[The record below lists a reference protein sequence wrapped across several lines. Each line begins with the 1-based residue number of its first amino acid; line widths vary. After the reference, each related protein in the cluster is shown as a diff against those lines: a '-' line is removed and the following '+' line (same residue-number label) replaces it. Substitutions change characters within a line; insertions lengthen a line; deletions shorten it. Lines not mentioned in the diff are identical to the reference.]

1 MAMGKPSPARKS
13 PWVAL
18 NKVLFWT
25 LVLLP
30 QAAGAQQDFNT
41 IVLEPEYRR
50 AQAEYDAAFNALVAL
65 EGRLNQALEDL
76 DQARASEDETRM
88 NRAYN
93 LVLVLSGDLREQ
105 RRRVDQKAAELREAR
120 FQLLQALRRRVDA
133 LIAQVD
139 STRNEEERADLA
151 AILEDA
157 NNRRMEL
164 LAEEEPETALE
175 PMRDITISPTDL
187 PIDIRRKAA
196 TLDYRADQDE
206 ARLLG
211 IDRRLEELR
220 QDQRRSRFVSD
231 FLSGLERYGD
241 TRLPVVPPGSGNPTP
256 PDPGQRPV
264 VADSL
269 AQGERPMT
277 LEERIQALEILREEL
292 EERIEQI
299 REKAA
304 RYRALAGGG
313 ML

>member
-1 MAMGKPSPARKS
+1 MGHPSPARRG
-13 PWVAL
+13 PVAVL
-18 NKVLFWT
+18 RRVLFWT
-25 LVLLP
+25 FVLLP
-30 QAAGAQQDFNT
+30 LPAGAQQDFNT
-41 IVLEPEYRR
+41 LVLEPEYRR

-76 DQARASEDETRM
+76 DRARASEDEARM
-88 NRAYN
+88 TRAYN
-93 LVLVLSGDLREQ
+93 LVLTLSGDLREQ
-105 RRRVDQKAAELREAR
+105 RRRVDQKASELRDAR

-139 STRNEEERADLA
+139 SARTEADSASLA
-151 AILEDA
+151 AILEDV

-164 LAEEEPETALE
+164 LSEEEPETALE

-196 TLDYRADQDE
+196 TLDFRADQHE
-206 ARLLG
+206 AQLLG

-231 FLSGLERYGD
+231 FLSGVERYGD
-241 TRLPVVPPGSGNPTP
+241 TRLPVVPPGSGNPPP
-256 PDPGQRPV
+256 PDPTQRPV
-264 VADSL
+264 EPDSL
-269 AQGERPMT
+269 GGGERPMT

-292 EERIEQI
+292 GERIRQI

-304 RYRALAGGG
+304 RFRALAGGG
-313 ML
+313 GRA